1 MKKTIEKS
9 RIGTDSHIHND
20 IFKEIMKN
28 KKAKESFDTE
38 SIMFDFIEKV
48 KSEMKKKHLTNY
60 ALAKRAQ
67 IDHQVLAR
75 ILNGQKNAELATLA
89 KVANGIGARLKM
101 DFVFNDR

>member
-1 MKKTIEKS
+1 
-9 RIGTDSHIHND
+9 
-20 IFKEIMKN
+20 
-28 KKAKESFDTE
+28 
-38 SIMFDFIEKV
+38 
-48 KSEMKKKHLTNY
+48 MKKKHLTNY
-60 ALAKRAQ
+60 ACKRAQ

>member
-1 MKKTIEKS
+1 MKKTIKKAK
-9 RIGTDSHIHND
+9 IGTDSHIHND
-20 IFKEIMKN
+20 IFKQIMKN
-28 KKAKESFDTE
+28 KKAMEAYDAE

-48 KSEMKKKHLTNY
+48 KAEMKKKHLTNY
-60 ALAKRAQ
+60 ALAKKAQ

-101 DFVFNDR
+101 DFIFTDR